1 VSQPLNDTLTLSR
14 SPGHAIFRAEALE
27 GLRTRYGKPVP
38 LFGITSWAIVT
49 FMVAVLVCVAL
60 FLIFSRFAR
69 EETVSGQLQPASG
82 SADILATRPGR
93 IVAVYV
99 REGQHVTKGQP
110 LMRISV
116 DQTLDS
122 RGGSLGERVLAA
134 NQLQTSEL
142 QTALAALQSA
152 NDARR
157 REMAS
162 RIAGARAQIA
172 HLITSLEL
180 ARERQRLEQENLDGL
195 RTLEARG
202 FAPAIKVRE
211 KQAQVLGLRQAAAET
226 ERQISQI
233 RADITAMEATQAQAI
248 ADNQQSAARVRSEQ
262 AALAER
268 KAQADAASGFELLA
282 PYDGQVVTM
291 RSTVG
296 KTVDPTMA
304 LATIL
309 PSDAEL
315 EAVLWVP
322 SRAIGF
328 VKPGDEVRL
337 MFDPFPFERFGTGR
351 GKVLAVSS
359 TPVAPGEAAM
369 QASEEKEALYRVRV
383 SLAAQSI
390 KAYGKTWGLVP
401 GSRLQADLILERQ
414 SLLDWLLNPVR
425 AIEQRSK

>member
-1 VSQPLNDTLTLSR
+1 MNDTLIEVQGASAPT
-14 SPGHAIFRAEALE
+14 FRAEALE

-38 LFGITSWAIVT
+38 LFGIGSWAIVS
-49 FMVAVLVCVAL
+49 FMIAVLVCVAL
-60 FLIFSRFAR
+60 FLVFSKFAR
-69 EETVSGQLQPASG
+69 EETVTGQLQPASG
-82 SADILATRPGR
+82 SADILATRSGR
-93 IVAVYV
+93 IVEVHV
-99 REGQHVTKGQP
+99 KEGQRVTKGQP

-116 DQTLDS
+116 DQTLDL

-134 NQLQTSEL
+134 NQLQTDEL
-142 QTALAALQSA
+142 QAALTALQAS
-152 NDARR
+152 NEARR
-157 REMAS
+157 RELAS
-162 RIAGARAQIA
+162 RIAGARGQIV
-172 HLITSLEL
+172 HLSTNLEL
-180 ARERQRLEQENLDGL
+180 AIERQSLEQENLDGM

-202 FAPAIKVRE
+202 FAPAIRVRE

-233 RADITAMEATQAQAI
+233 RADIAGMEAAQAQAF
-248 ADNQQSAARVRSEQ
+248 ADNEQSAARLRLEQ

-282 PYDGQVVTM
+282 PYDGRVVTM

-296 KTVDPTMA
+296 KSVDPTMA

-309 PSDAEL
+309 PSDAQL
-315 EAVLWVP
+315 EAILWVP

-351 GKVLAVSS
+351 GKVLDISS
-359 TPVAPGEAAM
+359 TPVAPGEVPGEAID
-369 QASEEKEALYRVRV
+369 QKEALYRVKV

-390 KAYGKTWGLVP
+390 HAYGKKWGLVP

-414 SLLDWLLNPVR
+414 SLLDWLLNPLR
-425 AIEQRSK
+425 AFEQRSK